1 MEHFKKLLSEHHDW
15 PCQYLFKFVVPSEQ
29 EAKVRALIPDADITV
44 RQSKNGRFVS
54 LSIRAEIDS
63 PEDVIEIHTRASLI
77 EGMIAL

>member
-77 EGMIAL
+77 EGLIAL